1 MRTRIIAVILS
12 VLLCCSPGSTVAY
25 ASGAGVDTARE
36 AESEEQKIITGFEG
50 IDDARKYLYMSKADK
65 PALSDLLQEMPDTLE
80 VYFEGEDK
88 PSSIDVTYECVGE
101 DYETSESYYFQFSPV
116 WDEDRYELSD
126 NLDRLSDAP
135 YISVFFYDGSGA
147 STFSVTGSTN
157 EATVYRFLVNNMGL
171 NSAGACGVMANI
183 QHESGF
189 NPNATGDSGTSYGIC
204 QWHNSRWTSLQNWC
218 NSNGYNWKTLTGQL
232 NYLKFE
238 LSKNDW
244 RYLYNGKTIYN
255 YISSVANT
263 AQGAYEAG
271 YYWCYYFEVPAN
283 KATVSVTRG
292 NLAKNSYW
300 KEYGKPAV
308 PKPGNVTG
316 LKIGGRATDALRL
329 NWNKNDSAEGYIV
342 EQNKNGK
349 WTRIARIGNNSTV
362 TWRISGLSDSTSYQ
376 FRVQAFNFSGST
388 PQYSGY
394 QYINGTTLPTAVTGV
409 KIGGRA
415 TDALRLNW
423 NKNSKA
429 SGYIIEQNKNG
440 KWTRIARIGN
450 NSTVTYRIAGL
461 QASTKYQFRI
471 QAFGFD
477 GSTPLYSSWQYINGT
492 TLPTAVTGLKIG
504 GTARDALRLNW
515 NKNSKASGYIIEQ
528 SKNGKWTRIAR
539 IGNNSTLTF
548 RVEKLQASTTYQFRV
563 QSFGFDGS
571 TPLYSSWQY
580 INGTTNR

>member
-12 VLLCCSPGSTVAY
+12 VLLCCSPSATVVY
-25 ASGAGVDTARE
+25 ASGAGADTARE
-36 AESEEQKIITGFEG
+36 AEVEEQKIITGFKG
-50 IDDARKYLYMSKADK
+50 VDDYRKYLYISKADK
-65 PALSDLLQEMPDTLE
+65 PALADLLQEMPDTLE

-308 PKPGNVTG
+308 PKPGNITG

-362 TWRISGLSDSTSYQ
+362 TWRISGLSASTIYQ

-429 SGYIIEQNKNG
+429 SGYIIEQNKSG

-477 GSTPLYSSWQYINGT
+477 GSTPLYSGWQYINGT

-528 SKNGKWTRIAR
+528 NKNGKWTRIAR

-563 QSFGFDGS
+563 QAFGFDGS
-571 TPLYSSWQY
+571 TPLYSGWQY
-580 INGTTNR
+580 INGKTNK

>member
-1 MRTRIIAVILS
+1 MKKYVIAVALSLILFCTPNMTMMYAYGENVDAAQIVEKDS
-12 VLLCCSPGSTVAY
+12 QST
-25 ASGAGVDTARE
+25 
-36 AESEEQKIITGFEG
+36 ITGFQD
-50 IDDARKYLYMSKADK
+50 IDINERCFYISK
-65 PALSDLLQEMPDTLE
+65 S
-80 VYFEGEDK
+80 DK
-88 PSSIDVTYECVGE
+88 PSLQELLTKMPSTLKIYLDGSTEATSIDVTYECVGE
-101 DYETSESYYFQFSPV
+101 EYETSESYYFQFSPV

-308 PKPGNVTG
+308 PKPGNITG

-362 TWRISGLSDSTSYQ
+362 TWRISGLSASTIYQ

-429 SGYIIEQNKNG
+429 SGYIIEQNKSG

-477 GSTPLYSSWQYINGT
+477 GSTPLYSGWQYINGT

-528 SKNGKWTRIAR
+528 NKNGKWTRIAR

-563 QSFGFDGS
+563 QAFGFDGS

-580 INGTTNR
+580 INGKTNK